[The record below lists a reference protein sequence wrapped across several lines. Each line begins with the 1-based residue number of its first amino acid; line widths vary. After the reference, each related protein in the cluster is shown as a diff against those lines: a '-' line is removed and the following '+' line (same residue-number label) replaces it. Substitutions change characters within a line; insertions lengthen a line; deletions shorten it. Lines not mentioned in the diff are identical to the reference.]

1 VTRRRTIFVATPLL
15 SRSMSPHQRLAR
27 CESLVTALLPCICTD
42 TLARSVRLQLDVLR
56 SFTMELKTGSTSA
69 SVLDLL
75 LVEEVVKGDHEG
87 IVGWWR
93 ERERQWG
100 IEMRTVRVCWPASV
114 RSSCS
119 SSAGQYILPSITLIR
134 SIYDSLR
141 PTLPS
146 TPSRLSPRLPPY
158 NYRSLPASPSPCS
171 TPAARQ
177 KSATLC
183 CTSGSIWEASPRR
196 LDPSSPS
203 SSDSWCP
210 CGYRGS
216 EAGSRVDWRA
226 YRMVRSPTASW
237 IESARCQSCVLVGL
251 TGNVSFVKQ

>member
-1 VTRRRTIFVATPLL
+1 
-15 SRSMSPHQRLAR
+15 MSPHQRLAR
-27 CESLVTALLPCICTD
+27 CESLVTDLLPCICTD

-75 LVEEVVKGDHEG
+75 LVEEDFEGDNEG
-87 IVGWWR
+87 IMGWWR

-114 RSSCS
+114 RSSS
-119 SSAGQYILPSITLIR
+119 SSSPGRSTVPSLTLMHSVYYSR
-134 SIYDSLR
+134 R

-146 TPSRLSPRLPPY
+146 TLSRLSPRLPPY

-177 KSATLC
+177 ESATHC
-183 CTSGSIWEASPRR
+183 CTRESIWAGFPRR

-203 SSDSWCP
+203 SSDYWRS
-210 CGYRGS
+210 CG
-216 EAGSRVDWRA
+216 
-226 YRMVRSPTASW
+226 
-237 IESARCQSCVLVGL
+237 
-251 TGNVSFVKQ
+251 